1 MGYIFVLIFI
11 GILFILRC
19 SSFLDKPKKK
29 LKEIFIWNSVIRM
42 MLEGYFE
49 IILALG
55 IITIYEQVH
64 QQSQAHFRFEVYF
77 SNGFAIF
84 LGIICLLMPFAI
96 LFFYSAKVE
105 QW

>member
-1 MGYIFVLIFI
+1 MGYIFVLVFI

-19 SSFLDKPKKK
+19 ASFLDKPKRK

-55 IITIYEQVH
+55 IITIYEQSDH
-64 QQSQAHFRFEVYF
+64 HSHFKFEVAF

-84 LGIICLLMPFAI
+84 LGIICLSMPFLI
-96 LFFYSAKVE
+96 LIFYSAKVE

>member
-11 GILFILRC
+11 AILFILRC
-19 SSFLDKPKKK
+19 SSFLDKPKRK

-55 IITIYEQVH
+55 IITIYEQMD
-64 QQSQAHFRFEVYF
+64 QQSHFRFEVAF

-84 LGIICLLMPFAI
+84 LGIICLSMPFLI
-96 LFFYSAKVE
+96 LFFYNAKVE